1 MHLPFEPFLNEDLGD
16 NVIKTK
22 SFKIRFALVNTVNH
36 PGSATSPCSAI
47 WDALVE
53 ICEDQATK
61 HKLEAQARQ
70 SRLSQNLPL
79 LLQRP
84 TASLLPAC

>member
-36 PGSATSPCSAI
+36 PGSATSPSFPCSAI
-47 WDALVE
+47 
-53 ICEDQATK
+53 
-61 HKLEAQARQ
+61 
-70 SRLSQNLPL
+70 
-79 LLQRP
+79 
-84 TASLLPAC
+84 